1 MSESLARF
9 TIPLVTFSKSV
20 INGDRLNGESNN
32 AEPRTHIF
40 FNLTVVDDDVHVVV
54 NVDVLDVPIGV
65 SVKESH
71 GKTCSTLH
79 RENAADIPVVVVAVE
94 DVFF

>member
-1 MSESLARF
+1 M
-9 TIPLVTFSKSV
+9 

-32 AEPRTHIF
+32 AELRTQIL
-40 FNLTVVDDDVHVVV
+40 FNLVVVDDDVHVVV

-71 GKTCSTLH
+71 GETCSTLYTV
-79 RENAADIPVVVVAVE
+79 DIPVVVVAVE
-94 DVFF
+94 NVFF